1 MAIVLG
7 IDRGSKMIGL
17 AKVNLSDKVIF
28 PVGFV
33 KNDGDLYF
41 TLAGI
46 IAQENITQLVV
57 WLPNKQLDI
66 QEKIKNFVKKLQMFS
81 DIPVEYIWED
91 YTSVEAWETL
101 SEIQK
106 DGTAY
111 KKTDAKDTVAAMKI
125 LERWVAIQ

>member
-1 MAIVLG
+1 MTIVLG

-17 AKVNLSDKVIF
+17 AKVNLSDNVIF

-66 QEKIKNFVKKLQMFS
+66 QEKIKNFIKKLQMFS
-81 DIPVEYIWED
+81 DTPVEYIWED

-125 LERWVAIQ
+125 LERWV